1 MCQCPIFGREIK
13 KGVAKNDIKGA
24 WLSTAF
30 TFLVAGYDPIISAV
44 AATCVAYL
52 AITPGITGDVVRV
65 TGKASW
71 SLLNSFRVFLS
82 RIKIENNH
90 KTRPQSIASLISADF
105 VNELG
110 TEDSV
115 EKFVEDVESTIKEAE
130 IMLQQANSVTLDPSE
145 IQRLQIEARAAEL
158 DYLLEEAKID
168 KELRLAE
175 KEFQEEQLKLQN
187 EIERLERMELDHP
200 LEDNIIDF
208 ESKDDPISQD
218 IESYSDL
225 VEDNQHADSALEDY
239 GDDEEEYIDVEEW
252 DAMIKIAE
260 ELDSEEVEHRE
271 DWNAAREL
279 AKDLAI
285 DNVKNKKGPIDYN
298 NSNLDEK
305 ERMELIGKAARS
317 AVEKFENNRTKRE
330 MTDGIFQQKLTEAG
344 ITNTA
349 NKVRAE
355 QIDEELDYSR
365 MTVVQLKDLLRSR
378 GLKVSGKKAELIE
391 RLTSP

>member
-82 RIKIENNH
+82 RTKIENNH

-187 EIERLERMELDHP
+187 EIERLDRMELDQP
-200 LEDNIIDF
+200 LEDSVIDF

-218 IESYSDL
+218 IESYSDV
-225 VEDNQHADSALEDY
+225 VEDDQHADSALEDY

-260 ELDSEEVEHRE
+260 ELDSEEVVHRE

-317 AVEKFENNRTKRE
+317 AVEKFENNRKKRK
-330 MTDGIFQQKLTEAG
+330 MTDGIFQQMLTEAG

-349 NKVRAE
+349 NKVGAE
-355 QIDEELDYSR
+355 QIDEKLDYSR